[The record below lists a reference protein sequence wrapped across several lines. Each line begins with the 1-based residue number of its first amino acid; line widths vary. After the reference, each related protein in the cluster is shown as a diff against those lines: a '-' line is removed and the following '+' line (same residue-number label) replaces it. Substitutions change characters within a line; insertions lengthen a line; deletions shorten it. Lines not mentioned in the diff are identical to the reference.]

1 MKLFLFFFLS
11 IFSIC
16 NACLVIQYSV
26 PPACACKAQKLDSK
40 NIFKNVVETN
50 KYYYNVTTSVIKAP
64 ELRIDDCSV
73 SMYCEEDYRLFVFD
87 TDKEEYV
94 SNLMSHNTSKTS

>member
-1 MKLFLFFFLS
+1 MFGDSVLRSTLVSSNHSISSLFN
-11 IFSIC
+11 FS
-16 NACLVIQYSV
+16 A
-26 PPACACKAQKLDSK
+26 ACACKAQKLDSK

-50 KYYYNVTTSVIKAP
+50 KYYYNVTTSVIKTP

-87 TDKEEYV
+87 TDKDEYV